1 MDLPESERT
10 MTDIAG
16 SEARL
21 GAAVSSASDDRAGLI
36 AAARAVFLVA
46 LLAAWQG
53 AVALGL
59 ADAAFVSTPFSVAKS
74 LWLLFSEGELFPNL
88 GTTMLEIV
96 IAFALSIV
104 FGIAS
109 AVVLDRVDWL
119 NRIVSPF
126 LTAFNSMPRIALGPL
141 FILWFGIG
149 IGSKVVLAFSLGYFI
164 MLLSTLGGLKNVD
177 RDLLL
182 MSRLFGAS
190 GLGLFR
196 HVRLPWALPGIFA
209 GLKLTLIY
217 CSAGAVIGEMIAAK
231 SGLGLLL
238 QSFSGRFDV
247 AGVMA
252 LILIVAMMVMVA
264 TSLMDLAERRLL
276 AWSKG
281 STNVPG

>member
-1 MDLPESERT
+1 
-10 MTDIAG
+10 MTDFAK
-16 SEARL
+16 SEADL
-21 GAAVSSASDDRAGLI
+21 GAATRKSGDRSEWI
-36 AAARAVFLVA
+36 VAARALF
-46 LLAAWQG
+46 LLAILAIWQG
-53 AVALGL
+53 AAAVGL
-59 ADAAFVSTPFSVAKS
+59 VDPAFVSTPAAVARS
-74 LWLLFSEGELFPNL
+74 LWLLFADGEIIPNL
-88 GTTMLEIV
+88 GTTLLEIM
-96 IAFALSIV
+96 IAFALSVV

-109 AVVLDRVDWL
+109 AVFLDRNDWL

-149 IGSKVVLAFSLGYFI
+149 IASKVVLAFSLGYFI

-190 GLGLFR
+190 ELRLFL

-209 GLKLTLIY
+209 GLRLTLIY

-231 SGLGLLL
+231 SGLGLLV
-238 QSFSGRFDV
+238 QTFSGRFDV

-252 LILIVAMMVMVA
+252 LILIVAFMVMA
-264 TSLMDLAERRLL
+264 LTSLMDLSERRLL
-276 AWSKG
+276 EWSKG
-281 STNVPG
+281 STDVPG

>member
-1 MDLPESERT
+1 MSDLAR
-10 MTDIAG
+10 
-16 SEARL
+16 SEANL
-21 GAAVSSASDDRAGLI
+21 ELAARAAGGRGWPVL
-36 AAARAVFLVA
+36 AARAVFLIGI
-46 LLAAWQG
+46 LAIWQG
-53 AVALGL
+53 AVAAGL
-59 ADAAFVSTPFSVAKS
+59 ASAAFISTPVSVAQS
-74 LWLLFSEGELFPNL
+74 LWLLLQSGDLLSNL
-88 GTTMLEIV
+88 VTTLVEIM
-96 IAFALSIV
+96 IAFALSVV

-109 AVVLDRVDWL
+109 AIVLDRNDWL

-149 IGSKVVLAFSLGYFI
+149 IASKVVLAFSLGYFI

-190 GLGLFR
+190 ELRLFR
-196 HVRLPWALPGIFA
+196 HVRFPWALPGIFA
-209 GLKLTLIY
+209 GLRLTLIY

-231 SGLGLLL
+231 SGLGLLVET
-238 QSFSGRFDV
+238 FSGRFDI

-252 LILIVAMMVMVA
+252 LILVVAGMVMTL
-264 TSLMDLAERRLL
+264 TSLMDAIERRLL

-281 STNVPG
+281 STDVPG

>member
-1 MDLPESERT
+1 MSDFAS
-10 MTDIAG
+10 
-16 SEARL
+16 SEANL
-21 GAAVSSASDDRAGLI
+21 GTAPPRADSRSRSI
-36 AAARAVFLVA
+36 VAARAVFL
-46 LLAAWQG
+46 AAILGIWQAAAAAG
-53 AVALGL
+53 IV
-59 ADAAFVSTPFSVAKS
+59 DPAFVSTPVSVALS
-74 LWLLFSEGELFPNL
+74 LWLLLRSGELLANL
-88 GTTMLEIV
+88 GTSLLEIL
-96 IAFALSIV
+96 IAFALSVV

-109 AVVLDRVDWL
+109 AIVLDRNDWF

-149 IGSKVVLAFSLGYFI
+149 IASKVVLAFSLGYFI

-190 GLGLFR
+190 EFGLFR

-217 CSAGAVIGEMIAAK
+217 CSAGAVIGEMIAAR
-231 SGLGLLL
+231 SGLGLLV
-238 QSFSGRFDV
+238 QTFSGRFDI

-252 LILIVAMMVMVA
+252 VILVVALMVMVL
-264 TSLMDLAERRLL
+264 TSLMDFTERRLL
-276 AWSKG
+276 EWSKG
-281 STNVPG
+281 STDVPG

>member
-1 MDLPESERT
+1 
-10 MTDIAG
+10 MTDVAN

-21 GAAVSSASDDRAGLI
+21 GSAVRSAGGRSASI
-36 AAARAVFLVA
+36 FAARAAFLAVI
-46 LLAAWQG
+46 LLAWQG
-53 AVALGL
+53 AVDSGL
-59 ADAAFVSTPFSVAKS
+59 ANAAFISTPASVARS
-74 LWLLFSEGELFPNL
+74 LWLLFRDGEILPDL
-88 GTTMLEIV
+88 GTTVLEIT
-96 IAFALSIV
+96 IAFALSVV

-109 AVVLDRVDWL
+109 AVVLDRNDWL

-149 IGSKVVLAFSLGYFI
+149 IASKVVLAFSLGYFI

-190 GLGLFR
+190 EFRLFR
-196 HVRLPWALPGIFA
+196 HVRFPWALPGIFA

-231 SGLGLLL
+231 SGLGVLL

-247 AGVMA
+247 AGVLA
-252 LILIVAMMVMVA
+252 LILIVALLVMA
-264 TSLMDLAERRLL
+264 LTSVMDLVERRLL

-281 STNVPG
+281 STDVPG

>member
-1 MDLPESERT
+1 
-10 MTDIAG
+10 MTDVAN

-21 GAAVSSASDDRAGLI
+21 GSAVRSAGGRPASI
-36 AAARAVFLVA
+36 FAARAAFLAVI
-46 LLAAWQG
+46 LLAWQG
-53 AVALGL
+53 AVDSGL
-59 ADAAFVSTPFSVAKS
+59 ANAAFISTPASVAQS
-74 LWLLFSEGELFPNL
+74 LWHLFRDGEIFPDL
-88 GTTMLEIV
+88 GTTVLEIA
-96 IAFALSIV
+96 IAFALSVV

-109 AVVLDRVDWL
+109 AVVLDRNDWL

-141 FILWFGIG
+141 FVLWFGIG
-149 IGSKVVLAFSLGYFI
+149 IASKVVLAFSLGYFI

-190 GLGLFR
+190 ELRLFR
-196 HVRLPWALPGIFA
+196 HVRFPWALPGIFA

-231 SGLGLLL
+231 SGLGVLL

-247 AGVMA
+247 AGVLA
-252 LILIVAMMVMVA
+252 LILIVALLVMA
-264 TSLMDLAERRLL
+264 LTSLMDLVERRLL
-276 AWSKG
+276 EWSRG
-281 STNVPG
+281 STDVPG

>member
-1 MDLPESERT
+1 MSDLASAE
-10 MTDIAG
+10 AG
-16 SEARL
+16 L
-21 GAAVSSASDDRAGLI
+21 GSASRPAAGGRSGGI
-36 AAARAVFLVA
+36 IAARAIFLVTF
-46 LLAAWQG
+46 LAIWEG
-53 AVALGL
+53 AVAIG
-59 ADAAFVSTPFSVAKS
+59 AANAAFVSTPVSVGRA
-74 LWLLFSEGELFPNL
+74 LWDLFKDGRILPDL
-88 GTTMLEIV
+88 GTTLLEIA
-96 IAFALSIV
+96 IAFAASVV

-109 AVVLDRVDWL
+109 AVVLDRNDWL
-119 NRIVSPF
+119 NRVISPF

-149 IGSKVVLAFSLGYFI
+149 IASKVVLAFSLGYFI

-190 GLGLFR
+190 ELRLFR

-231 SGLGLLL
+231 SGLGLLV
-238 QSFSGRFDV
+238 QTYSGRFDV

-252 LILIVAMMVMVA
+252 LILLVACIVMTL
-264 TSLMDLAERRLL
+264 TSLMELTERRLL
-276 AWSKG
+276 EWSKG
-281 STNVPG
+281 STDVPG

>member
-1 MDLPESERT
+1 
-10 MTDIAG
+10 MTDVAN
-16 SEARL
+16 SEANL
-21 GAAVSSASDDRAGLI
+21 DSAARTRGGRSTSI
-36 AAARAVFLVA
+36 FAARALFLAVILA
-46 LLAAWQG
+46 LWQG
-53 AVALGL
+53 AVAAGL
-59 ADAAFVSTPFSVAKS
+59 ANAAFVSTPAGVAQS
-74 LWLLFSEGELFPNL
+74 LWNLFKDGEVLPDL
-88 GTTMLEIV
+88 GTTVLEIV
-96 IAFALSIV
+96 LAFALSVV

-109 AVVLDRVDWL
+109 AVVLDRNDWL

-149 IGSKVVLAFSLGYFI
+149 IASKVVLAFSLGYFI

-190 GLGLFR
+190 ELRLFR
-196 HVRLPWALPGIFA
+196 HVRFPWALPSIFA

-231 SGLGLLL
+231 SGLGVLL

-247 AGVMA
+247 AGVLA
-252 LILIVAMMVMVA
+252 LILIVALLVMA
-264 TSLMDLAERRLL
+264 LTSLLDLAERRLL
-276 AWSKG
+276 EWTKG
-281 STNVPG
+281 STDVP

>member
-1 MDLPESERT
+1 
-10 MTDIAG
+10 MTDVAN
-16 SEARL
+16 SEANL
-21 GAAVSSASDDRAGLI
+21 GAAVRSAGSRPASI
-36 AAARAVFLVA
+36 FAARAAFLAVI
-46 LLAAWQG
+46 LAAWQG
-53 AVALGL
+53 AVDAGL
-59 ADAAFVSTPFSVAKS
+59 ANAAFISTPAGVAQS
-74 LWLLFSEGELFPNL
+74 LWHLFRDGEIFPDL
-88 GTTMLEIV
+88 GTTVLEIA
-96 IAFALSIV
+96 IAFALSVV

-109 AVVLDRVDWL
+109 AVVLDRNDWL

-149 IGSKVVLAFSLGYFI
+149 IASKVVLAFSLGYFI

-190 GLGLFR
+190 ELRLFR
-196 HVRLPWALPGIFA
+196 HVRFPWALPGIFA

-231 SGLGLLL
+231 SGLGVLL

-247 AGVMA
+247 AGVLA
-252 LILIVAMMVMVA
+252 LILIVALLVMA
-264 TSLMDLAERRLL
+264 LTSVLDLVERRLL
-276 AWSKG
+276 EWSRG
-281 STNVPG
+281 STDVPG

>member
-1 MDLPESERT
+1 
-10 MTDIAG
+10 MTDLAN

-21 GAAVSSASDDRAGLI
+21 GDAAHPTGGRPATI
-36 AAARAVFLVA
+36 FAARAVFLGAILA
-46 LLAAWQG
+46 LWQG
-53 AVALGL
+53 AVAVGL
-59 ADAAFVSTPFSVAKS
+59 VNAAFVSTPAGVAQS
-74 LWLLFSEGELFPNL
+74 LWQMFRDGEVLPDL
-88 GTTMLEIV
+88 GTTVLEIAL
-96 IAFALSIV
+96 AFVLSVV

-109 AVVLDRVDWL
+109 AVVLDRNDWL
-119 NRIVSPF
+119 NRIISPF

-149 IGSKVVLAFSLGYFI
+149 IASKVVLAFSLGYFI

-190 GLGLFR
+190 ELRLFR
-196 HVRLPWALPGIFA
+196 HVRFPWALPGIFA

-231 SGLGLLL
+231 SGLGVLL

-247 AGVMA
+247 AGVLA
-252 LILIVAMMVMVA
+252 LILIVALLVMVL
-264 TSLMDLAERRLL
+264 TSLMDLAERRFLE
-276 AWSKG
+276 WSRG
-281 STNVPG
+281 STDVPG